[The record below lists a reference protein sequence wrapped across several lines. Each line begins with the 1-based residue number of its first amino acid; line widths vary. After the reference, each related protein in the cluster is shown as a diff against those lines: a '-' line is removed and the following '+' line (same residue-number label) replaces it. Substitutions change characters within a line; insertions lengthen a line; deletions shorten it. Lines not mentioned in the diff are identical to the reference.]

1 MFNCY
6 YLKGQ
11 LISKSPSALQTTD
24 DVSKT
29 TAIAVLYASEYING
43 NVFRFCIHFV
53 YLLFKFFLGNGFY
66 LNGPQKTK
74 RLIDGK
80 KYKSFNSENENE
92 TENDHESIIQYEEGL
107 DMPVEI
113 IIVSLWYWWKEVLF
127 ISVITA
133 ILINIFIPSRL
144 ARIITFIHNRSV
156 SSITIYLKYIQSF
169 LIYKINNCV
178 ISIIRKKMKVLKK
191 V

>member
-1 MFNCY
+1 MLYCY

-43 NVFRFCIHFV
+43 NIFRFCIDFV
-53 YLLFKFFLGNGFY
+53 YLIFNFFLGNGFY

-80 KYKSFNSENENE
+80 NYKSLHSENENE
-92 TENDHESIIQYEEGL
+92 TENNHESIIQYEEGL
-107 DMPVEI
+107 EMPVEI

-169 LIYKINNCV
+169 LIYKINNRV

-191 V
+191 L